1 VRAPEDEKLEERTGP
16 AMTKANLGIVF
27 VVTLLY
33 FFVEMAGG
41 LYFNS
46 LALVTDASFM
56 AVNLA
61 GQLLA
66 IYTSRL
72 GERPP
77 DKQKTFGYERAKV
90 LSGMFNG
97 MAVGFV
103 LFYVLIDAIKRIAAP
118 EPLDAGKVFYIAVLG
133 LLVNAFG
140 VWKLYSQSKEINI
153 RGAFLLILNDLL
165 GSVGVIVSSV
175 IIRFTGYYVVDAFT
189 SIIMGLFILYP
200 TVCLVKG
207 SIDILMEGIPAGIDV
222 ETVTNCIEENFSNG
236 VMVKD
241 LHVWQLVPQKVFMAV
256 KIRTNHEVWR
266 REEIKE
272 LKKILKKRFGFHD
285 IFIEIYEDR

>member
-1 VRAPEDEKLEERTGP
+1 MNKYD
-16 AMTKANLGIVF
+16 LGIVF

-33 FFVEMAGG
+33 FFVEMVGG

-77 DKQKTFGYERAKV
+77 DKEKTFGYERAKV
-90 LSGMFNG
+90 LSGLFNG
-97 MAVGFV
+97 IAVGFV
-103 LFYVLIDAIKRIAAP
+103 LFYVLIDAIKRIATP
-118 EPLDAGKVFYIAVLG
+118 QPLDADKVFYIAVIG

-140 VWKLYSQSKEINI
+140 VWKLYRQSKEINI

-165 GSVGVIVSSV
+165 GSVGVITATL
-175 IIRFTGYYVVDAFT
+175 IIRFTGYYVVDAFA
-189 SIIMGLFILYP
+189 SIVMGLFILYP

-207 SIDILMEGIPAGIDV
+207 SINILMEGIPTGIDV
-222 ETVTNCIEENFSNG
+222 EAVANCIREKFDNG
-236 VMVKD
+236 VKVKD
-241 LHVWQLVPQKVFMAV
+241 LHVWALVPQKVFMAV
-256 KIRTNHEVWR
+256 KIRTNGEIYCR
-266 REEIKE
+266 DEIKN
-272 LKKILKKRFGFHD
+272 LKVILRERFGFQE
-285 IFIEIYEDR
+285 IYMEIYEDRH

>member
-1 VRAPEDEKLEERTGP
+1 MERQRKQAGSV
-16 AMTKANLGIVF
+16 MNKYNLGIVF

-33 FFVEMAGG
+33 FFVEMGGG

-77 DKQKTFGYERAKV
+77 DKEKTFGYERAKV
-90 LSGMFNG
+90 LSGLFNG
-97 MAVGFV
+97 IAVGFV
-103 LFYVLIDAIKRIAAP
+103 LFYVLINAIRRIAMP
-118 EPLDAGKVFYIAVLG
+118 QPLDAGKVFYIAVIG

-140 VWKLYSQSKEINI
+140 VWKLYRRSKEINI

-165 GSVGVIVSSV
+165 GSVGVITASL
-175 IIRFTGYYVVDAFT
+175 IIKFTGYYVVDAFA
-189 SIIMGLFILYP
+189 SIVMGLFILYP

-207 SIDILMEGIPAGIDV
+207 SINILMEGIPTGIDV
-222 ETVTNCIEENFSNG
+222 EAVANCIREKFSNG
-236 VMVKD
+236 VKVKD
-241 LHVWQLVPQKVFMAV
+241 LHVWALVPQKVFMAV
-256 KIRTNHEVWR
+256 KIRTNGEIYC
-266 REEIKE
+266 REEIKNMKAVLRE
-272 LKKILKKRFGFHD
+272 RFGFRD
-285 IFIEIYEDR
+285 IYMEIYEDRH

>member
-1 VRAPEDEKLEERTGP
+1 MNKN
-16 AMTKANLGIVF
+16 NLGIVF
-27 VVTLLY
+27 VVTLIY
-33 FFVEMAGG
+33 FFVEMGGG

-77 DKQKTFGYERAKV
+77 DREKTFGYERAKV
-90 LSGMFNG
+90 LSGLFNG
-97 MAVGFV
+97 IAVGFV
-103 LFYVLIDAIKRIAAP
+103 LFYVLIDAIKRIATP
-118 EPLDAGKVFYIAVLG
+118 QPLDAGKVFYIAVIG

-140 VWKLYSQSKEINI
+140 VWKLYRQSKEINI

-165 GSVGVIVSSV
+165 GSVGVIIASL
-175 IIRFTGYYVVDAFT
+175 IIKFTGYYVVDAFA
-189 SIIMGLFILYP
+189 SIVMGLFILYP

-207 SIDILMEGIPAGIDV
+207 SINILMEGIPTGIDV
-222 ETVTNCIEENFSNG
+222 EAVANCIREKFDNG
-236 VMVKD
+236 VRVKD
-241 LHVWQLVPQKVFMAV
+241 LHVWALVPQKVFMAV
-256 KIRTNHEVWR
+256 KIRTNGEIFR
-266 REEIKE
+266 REEIKT
-272 LKKILKKRFGFHD
+272 LKDILRERFGFRD
-285 IFIEIYEDR
+285 IYVEIYEGRR